1 MKKYPAFLLVAC
13 WAATSCNIAHNTAT
27 AKLSHIEVQGHRGD
41 RGHFPEN
48 SLEAFRSAID
58 KGADVIELDVVIS
71 GDKKVVVSHEPFMSS
86 EYVSLPNGMPV
97 TREKERS
104 YNLYQMPYDSIRK
117 FDIGS
122 KGNTHFPE
130 QQKFKAYKPLFSELI
145 DDMEA
150 YTAKHRPGKPIR
162 YNIEIKSGA
171 DQYDKSQPQPD
182 VFVAMVMEIVK
193 KKEIQNRSNIQSF
206 DPAILNALH
215 KKYPDVTIA
224 ILAGDKGLAKNLSK
238 LDFKPQIY
246 SPHYGQVNQ
255 ALVDSV
261 RKLNMRLIPWT
272 VNDEKDIDKMIELK
286 VDGIITDYPE
296 KVIKRL

>member
-1 MKKYPAFLLVAC
+1 MKKNPVFLLVALLVV
-13 WAATSCNIAHNTAT
+13 ASCKTTHTVT
-27 AKLSHIEVQGHRGD
+27 AKLPDIEVQGHRGD

-48 SLEAFRSAID
+48 SLEAFRSAVD

-71 GDKKVVVSHEPFMSS
+71 GDRKVVVSHEPFMSS

-97 TREKERS
+97 TREKEKS
-104 YNLYQMPYDSIRK
+104 YNLYHMTYDSIRK

-122 KGNTHFPE
+122 KGNTHFPD
-130 QQKFKAYKPLFSELI
+130 QQKLKAYKPLFTELI
-145 DDMEA
+145 DDIEA
-150 YTAKHRPGKPIR
+150 YTAKNRPNKQIR

-171 DQYDKSQPQPD
+171 DQYGKSQPQPD
-182 VFVAMVMEIVK
+182 VFVDMVMEIVK
-193 KKEIQNRSNIQSF
+193 KKGIEHRCNIQSF

-215 KKYPDVTIA
+215 KNYPDVIIA
-224 ILAGDKGLAKNLSK
+224 FLAGDKGLSKNLEK

-255 ALVDSV
+255 ALADSV
-261 RKLNMRLIPWT
+261 RKMNMRLIPWT
-272 VNDEKDIDKMIELK
+272 VNDEKDIDRMIQLK

-296 KVIKRL
+296 RVIKKL

>member
-1 MKKYPAFLLVAC
+1 MKKYPAFLLIALVA
-13 WAATSCNIAHNTAT
+13 AASCKTTHTVTVKPSN
-27 AKLSHIEVQGHRGD
+27 IEVQGHRGD

-48 SLEAFRSAID
+48 SLEAFHSAVD

-71 GDKKVVVSHEPFMSS
+71 GDQKVVVSHEPFMSS
-86 EYVSLPNGMPV
+86 EYVSLPSGMPV
-97 TREKERS
+97 SREKEKS
-104 YNLYQMPYDSIRK
+104 YNLYQMTYDSIRK

-122 KGNTHFPE
+122 KGNVHFPE

-145 DDMEA
+145 DDIEA
-150 YTAKHRPGKPIR
+150 YTTKHRPNKPVR
-162 YNIEIKSGA
+162 YNVEIKSGA
-171 DQYDKSQPQPD
+171 DQYGKSQPQPD

-193 KKEIQNRSNIQSF
+193 KKGIQSRSNIQSF
-206 DPAILNALH
+206 DPAILNVLH
-215 KKYPDVTIA
+215 KKYPDITIA
-224 ILAGDKGLAKNLSK
+224 FLAGDKGLAKNLAK

-261 RKLNMRLIPWT
+261 RKMNMRLIPWT

-296 KVIKRL
+296 RVLKKL